1 MSTPPDTQQSHCK
14 AQLKL
19 SHHYLNTV

>member
-14 AQLKL
+14 TQLKL